1 MQLVRQL
8 YAINRIDKVLF
19 SPREFRF
26 NLLLS
31 FLFSLFKLCDFC
43 FILFY
48 VLFAGT
54 ATSTVYSVGP
64 NAGKFLARHENCF
77 WVCDNLRKSADAKD
91 GDVDDIENLLSKVC
105 VIYISR
111 YLCLRCFCGCFRG
124 LQTRS
129 GRAIFGFLS
138 IRLV

>member
-26 NLLLS
+26 NFLFS

-43 FILFY
+43 FILVY

-91 GDVDDIENLLSKVC
+91 GDVKDIEKS
-105 VIYISR
+105 
-111 YLCLRCFCGCFRG
+111 
-124 LQTRS
+124 
-129 GRAIFGFLS
+129 A
-138 IRLV
+138 